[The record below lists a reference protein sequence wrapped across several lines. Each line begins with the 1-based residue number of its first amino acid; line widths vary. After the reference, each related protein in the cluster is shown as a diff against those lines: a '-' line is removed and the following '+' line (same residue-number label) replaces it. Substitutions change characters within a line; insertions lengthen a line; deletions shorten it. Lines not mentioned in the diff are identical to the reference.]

1 MSGSYILDSNII
13 IDIFRADKLILEKV
27 KTFERIYIPVTVL
40 GELYFGAY
48 KSSRTEDHL
57 LQINRLKEV
66 VNILDITEKTTILYG
81 EIKNKLKQRGRPI
94 PENDIWIA
102 AITQEFGYPLV
113 TRDKHFSHILDLEV
127 IML

>member
-40 GELYFGAY
+40 GKLYFGAY

-113 TRDKHFSHILDLEV
+113 TRDKHFSHISDLEV